1 LKDLN
6 IKFFLLLYIPNIY
19 SEQGGDNDMS
29 NQKQFNVAVVGA
41 TGAVGEQI
49 IRLLDERNF
58 PINELKLLS
67 SERSAGKVIRF
78 KDREI
83 TVQAAK
89 PESFDGVDIALFSA
103 GGDVSR
109 ALVPEA
115 VKRGAVCIDNTSA
128 FRMDPETPLV
138 VPEVNIDKINEHKG
152 VIANPN
158 CSTIQ
163 MVAALKPLYDRYGIS
178 RIIVSTY
185 QAVSGA
191 GAKAIEE
198 LLSQSRDVLD
208 GKPVK
213 PNILP
218 VSSLPVKHQIAFNA
232 IPQIDK
238 FVDNGFTYEEM
249 KMINE
254 TKKIMGDET
263 IEVTATC
270 VRIPVVYGHSESVYV
285 ELKSDFDMDEVRQLI
300 ANAPGI
306 VLRDNPS
313 EQVYPLATDAAGKLD
328 TYVGRLRRD
337 LNNPRALNMWIVS
350 DNLLKGAAWNAVQI
364 AEYIAIEAN

>member
-1 LKDLN
+1 
-6 IKFFLLLYIPNIY
+6 
-19 SEQGGDNDMS
+19 MS
-29 NQKQFNVAVVGA
+29 NQKLFNVAVVGA

-49 IRLLDERNF
+49 IRLLAERNF
-58 PINELKLLS
+58 PIGELKLLS
-67 SERSAGKVIRF
+67 SARSAGKKINF
-78 KDREI
+78 KGQEI
-83 TVQAAK
+83 TLEEAK
-89 PESFDGVDIALFSA
+89 PESFRNVDIALFSA

-115 VKRGAVCIDNTSA
+115 IKHGTICVDNTSA

-138 VPEVNIDKINEHKG
+138 VPEVNMDKINENKG

-163 MVAALKPLYDRYGIS
+163 MVQALKPLYDRFGIS

-191 GAKAIEE
+191 GASAINEM
-198 LLSQSRDVLD
+198 LRQSRAVLD
-208 GKPVK
+208 GQPVE
-213 PNILP
+213 PQILP
-218 VSSLPVKHQIAFNA
+218 VGSLPVKHQIAFNA

-249 KMINE
+249 KMIDE
-254 TKKIMGDET
+254 TKKIMGDESL
-263 IEVTATC
+263 EVTATC

-285 ELKSDFDMDEVRQLI
+285 ELKSDFDVEEVKNIL
-300 ANAPGI
+300 AEAPGI
-306 VLRDNPS
+306 VLQDNAA
-313 EQVYPLATDAAGKLD
+313 EQLYPLATEASGKLE
-328 TYVGRLRRD
+328 TFVGRVRRD
-337 LNNPRALNMWIVS
+337 LSNPRALNMWIVS

-364 AEYIAIEAN
+364 AEYIAIEK

>member
-1 LKDLN
+1 
-6 IKFFLLLYIPNIY
+6 
-19 SEQGGDNDMS
+19 MS
-29 NQKQFNVAVVGA
+29 NQRLFNVAVVGA

-58 PINELKLLS
+58 PIKELTLLS
-67 SERSAGKVIRF
+67 SARSAGTKLQF
-78 KDREI
+78 KGKEI
-83 TVQAAK
+83 LVQEATPA
-89 PESFDGVDIALFSA
+89 SFQGVDIALFSA
-103 GGDVSR
+103 GGDVSK
-109 ALVPEA
+109 ALAPHAVEA
-115 VKRGAVCIDNTSA
+115 GTICIDNTNA

-138 VPEVNIDKINEHKG
+138 VPEVNIEKINEHKG
-152 VIANPN
+152 IIANPN

-191 GAKAIEE
+191 GAKAIDE
-198 LLSQSRDVLD
+198 LLRQSKEVLAGND
-208 GKPVK
+208 PQ
-213 PNILP
+213 PAILP
-218 VSSLPVKHQIAFNA
+218 VGSLPVKHQIAFNA

-238 FVDNGFTYEEM
+238 FLDNGFTNEEM
-249 KMINE
+249 KMIRE
-254 TKKIMGDET
+254 TKKIMDDES

-285 ELKSDFDMDEVRQLI
+285 ELKEEFDIEEVKTLL

-306 VLRDNPS
+306 VLVDDP
-313 EQVYPLATDAAGKLD
+313 ETQQYPLATDAAGKLE
-328 TYVGRLRRD
+328 TFVGRVRKD
-337 LNNPRALNMWIVS
+337 ISNSRALNMWIVS

-364 AEYIAIEAN
+364 AEYIAIEQ